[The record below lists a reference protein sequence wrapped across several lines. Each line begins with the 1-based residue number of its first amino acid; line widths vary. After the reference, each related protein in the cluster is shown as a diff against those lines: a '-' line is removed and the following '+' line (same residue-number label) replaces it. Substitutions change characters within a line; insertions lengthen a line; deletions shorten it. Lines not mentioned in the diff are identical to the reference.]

1 MFAHGTVHFM
11 LLWHNY
17 FVLYYYIQHHHYHH
31 FHLIYMYCFILYCYF
46 MLLSHNYLLLYY
58 YIQHHHYHHFYLIY
72 MYCFILYCMYVIV
85 RIITYINVQWW
96 QHASGISH
104 NALMLSPRDIYSHKS
119 YHKLF
124 CIHVFCEINIS
135 YSYYS
140 YSSYYLIL
148 LYL

>member
-17 FVLYYYIQHHHYHH
+17 F
-31 FHLIYMYCFILYCYF
+31 
-46 MLLSHNYLLLYY
+46 LLYY

-72 MYCFILYCMYVIV
+72 VYCFILYCMYVIV

-104 NALMLSPRDIYSHKS
+104 NALMSPRDIYSHKS

-135 YSYYS
+135 YSYCYS
-140 YSSYYLIL
+140 YSNIEIMVFLYNIVVV
-148 LYL
+148 LYLFYIYQCIKKTQWKL